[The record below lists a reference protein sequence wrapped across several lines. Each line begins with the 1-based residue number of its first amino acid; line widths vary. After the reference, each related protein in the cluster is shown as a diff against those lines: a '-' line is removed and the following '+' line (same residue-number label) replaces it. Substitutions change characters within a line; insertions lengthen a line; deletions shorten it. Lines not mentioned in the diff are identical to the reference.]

1 MYVKGQGATKNQATA
16 KTYFGKAYKCN
27 NQKSCEIYYKLS
39 KSDDEPHLLLI
50 KPYLQIDTRVRHR
63 L

>member
-1 MYVKGQGATKNQATA
+1 MYVKGQDTTQNQTITKD
-16 KTYFGKAYKCN
+16 YFGKAYKGD
-27 NQKSCEIYYKLS
+27 NQQSCEIHYKLS

-50 KPYLQIDTRVRHR
+50 KPYLQIDTKVYHH